1 MRSYK
6 KIITIMRMKN
16 LLSFLVVCSLMYS
29 CSIIEEIPKLYMTDN
44 VYKNL
49 NMQVFKDFVD
59 KMSMEEL
66 FDKYGKPNAILD
78 AYEVAGEK
86 GFDIYEYTFPE
97 GSIHCYIKQGVD
109 SDRALVDYI
118 YYEPNNN
125 IKLTNFVNSDSLCAI
140 IQKGTSVV
148 YYIGDEFNNFVR
160 FRLNSENRNEIV
172 NVALNDV
179 SQLDVRERI
188 SSDVQ
193 EMRQHL
199 PLSLGDFGFIDKI
212 ALEGKDLQLHII
224 VDENYDLKLPYIVK
238 QNPEW
243 ATILTIFLFNS
254 FGVFK
259 GKTSDIMKEYINIKY
274 SLYGNVSN
282 IQKES
287 VIYTEDFRKLFRN
300 GISNEKRMT
309 NYVSFSN
316 FTLPLQVNEYV
327 TVGKEKIEN
336 EILIVPFFM
345 KGTKEEYIG
354 ITDKEY
360 NTSTLKDKDN
370 PEREEISLCARC
382 NYGYKKVYYFKT
394 DEDTDTVV
402 IRYSPEEIK
411 KIRMQM

>member
-1 MRSYK
+1 
-6 KIITIMRMKN
+6 
-16 LLSFLVVCSLMYS
+16 
-29 CSIIEEIPKLYMTDN
+29 MTDN

-125 IKLTNFVNSDSLCAI
+125 IKQTNFVYSDSLCAI

-370 PEREEISLCARC
+370 PEREEISLCA
-382 NYGYKKVYYFKT
+382 T
-394 DEDTDTVV
+394 Q
-402 IRYSPEEIK
+402 ILL
-411 KIRMQM
+411 